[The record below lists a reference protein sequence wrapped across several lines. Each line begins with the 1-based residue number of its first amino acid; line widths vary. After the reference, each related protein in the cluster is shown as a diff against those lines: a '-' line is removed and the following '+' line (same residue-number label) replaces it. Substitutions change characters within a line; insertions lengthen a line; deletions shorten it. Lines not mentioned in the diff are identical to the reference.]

1 MASYVHVWGD
11 RSMENVSEDED
22 RAIKEDGAEVAEEGI
37 IHA

>member
-1 MASYVHVWGD
+1 MYMYEEIAV
-11 RSMENVSEDED
+11 MENVSEDED